1 MVLMWCSPGRS
12 GDGYGS
18 IVWDEFT
25 NLRGEKVKFQKNT
38 QLGQPEVHTNGSE
51 NHSKKNL
58 VQASH
63 RLRRVIQSKAKKP
76 RPREA
81 QPSVRWRRSITG
93 GFHECC
99 NRRANSNQNS
109 INQLRS
115 ENHRAKQEV
124 HIKAS
129 PSYALSKKEL
139 DLKGEW
145 IVRVGR
151 AA

>member
-1 MVLMWCSPGRS
+1 MWCSPGRS

-38 QLGQPEVHTNGSE
+38 QLGQPEVHTNGSK
-51 NHSKKNL
+51 NQSKKNF

-63 RLRRVIQSKAKKP
+63 RSRRVIQSKAKRL

-93 GFHECC
+93 GL
-99 NRRANSNQNS
+99 NAATGGPNSNQNS

-139 DLKGEW
+139 DLKGS
-145 IVRVGR
+145 GLFG
-151 AA
+151 